1 MLENES
7 FYDYLLNEGFYF
19 DSETIENFLLSLKV
33 KPFVIL
39 TGNPGTG
46 KTKLPVLFAKY
57 VEKLKNNGEDAF
69 IDKTHIIKHD
79 TANLDFIDTDVIVG
93 KSSKNGGWTVKR
105 HDFSSMVPINIFEGQ
120 YPIVVDG
127 IESEGK
133 FNVNLRIFYQGAN
146 KETLAEHLKALP
158 SEDRVNLRLYYD
170 KEKIIQ
176 DMANLYEV
184 EILNENNTDI
194 ESKDSYKLIPVG
206 ANWESKD
213 DLIGY
218 FDKTAKEYSNTLIYD
233 LIKTAS
239 NDSKNPYFL
248 ILDDM
253 NISSVEEYFS
263 EFLSAIESGEEIPL
277 DGMENSLS
285 LPDNLFIIGTLSND
299 ENSFDLSS
307 KVYDR
312 ANTIELNTYSAT
324 DYMSEEFNLIAPD
337 GDLNYLHNVLSDLDI
352 RNASISDL
360 RNILS
365 DVTFHNQK
373 LWDILSEEIYKIQE
387 VLGEYNLD
395 FGFRVINEI
404 IKFMVVAWKYEGCPD
419 EWNNW
424 EKYFDAQI
432 KQKIIPKLEN
442 NDKVTDQTFEK
453 FLDIC
458 NDDNDFKYPSSAF
471 KLIELNK
478 YFDEL

>member
-1 MLENES
+1 MLENGS

-46 KTKLPVLFAKY
+46 KTKLPVLFANYIK
-57 VEKLKNNGEDAF
+57 KLEGNTEMEF
-69 IDKTHIIKHD
+69 VDKTHINKHD
-79 TANLDFIDTDVIVG
+79 TNNLDYIDTDVIVG

-105 HDFSSMVPINIFEGQ
+105 HDFSSMVPINIFEGH

-133 FNVNLRIFYQGAN
+133 FNVNLRIFYQGEN
-146 KETLAEHLKALP
+146 KGILAEHLKDLP
-158 SEDRVNLRLYYD
+158 SEDRVNLRLFYD

-184 EILNENNTDI
+184 EILNENKSYMKTN
-194 ESKDSYKLIPVG
+194 DSYKLIPVG
-206 ANWESKD
+206 ANWDNKE

-218 FDKTAKEYSNTLIYD
+218 FDKTTKEYSHTIIYD
-233 LIKTAS
+233 LIKTATK
-239 NDSKNPYFL
+239 DSANPYFL

-253 NISSVEEYFS
+253 NISSIEEYFS

-277 DGMENSLS
+277 DGLEKGLF
-285 LPDNLFIIGTLSND
+285 LPNNLFIIGTISND
-299 ENSFDLSS
+299 ENSFELSS

-312 ANTIELNTYSAT
+312 ANTIELNTYSAA
-324 DYMSEEFNLIAPD
+324 DYMSEEFNLIPPD
-337 GDLNYLHNVLSDLDI
+337 GDLNYLHNVLSDLNI
-352 RNASISDL
+352 RNASISEL
-360 RNILS
+360 RHILTN
-365 DVTFHNQK
+365 VTFHNQK
-373 LWDILSEEIYKIQE
+373 LWDILSDEIYKIQE

-404 IKFMVVAWKYEGCPD
+404 IKFMVVAWKYENCPN

-432 KQKIIPKLEN
+432 KQKILPKLEK
-442 NDKVTDQTFEK
+442 NDRVTDQTLEN
-453 FLDIC
+453 LLNIC
-458 NDDNDFKYPSSAF
+458 MNGNDFKYPNSAF
-471 KLIELNK
+471 KLVEINK

>member
-1 MLENES
+1 MKENES
-7 FYDYLLNEGFYF
+7 FYEYLLDKGFYF
-19 DSETIENFLLSLKV
+19 DSETIENFLLSLKI

-39 TGNPGTG
+39 SGNPGTG
-46 KTKLPVLFAKY
+46 KTKLPVLFANY
-57 VEKLKNNGEDAF
+57 LKKHENSFENEF
-69 IDKTHIIKHD
+69 IDRVTTFKHQ
-79 TANLDFIDTDVIVG
+79 TANLDYIDTDVIVG

-105 HDFSSMVPINIFEGQ
+105 HDFSSMVPINIFEGH

-133 FNVNLRIFYQGAN
+133 FNVNLRIFYQGKN
-146 KETLAEHLKALP
+146 KEILAEHLKDLP
-158 SEDRVNLRLYYD
+158 SEDRVNLRLFYD
-170 KEKIIQ
+170 KEKIIK
-176 DMANLYEV
+176 DMETLYGI
-184 EILNENNTDI
+184 EILKKNEAEVKT
-194 ESKDSYKLIPVG
+194 KDSYKLIPVG
-206 ANWESKD
+206 ANWENKE

-218 FDKTAKEYSNTLIYD
+218 FDKTRMEYSNTPIYD

-239 NDSKNPYFL
+239 KDSENPYFL

-263 EFLSAIESGEEIPL
+263 EFLSALESGEEIPL
-277 DGMENSLS
+277 DEMEKGLN
-285 LPDNLFIIGTLSND
+285 LPNNLFIIGTITND

-312 ANTIELNTYSAT
+312 ANTIELNTYSAA

-337 GDLNYLHNVLSDLDI
+337 GNLKYLTNVLSDLDI

-365 DVTFHNQK
+365 DVMFHNQK
-373 LWDILSEEIYKIQE
+373 LWNILSDEIYKIQE
-387 VLGEYNLD
+387 VLSEYNLD

-404 IKFMVVAWKYEGCPD
+404 IKYMVVAWKYENCPN

-432 KQKIIPKLEN
+432 KQKILPKLEK
-442 NDKVTDQTFEK
+442 NDRVTNQTLEN
-453 FLDIC
+453 LLNIC
-458 NDDNDFKYPSSAF
+458 MDGNDFKYPSSAF
-471 KLIELNK
+471 KLMELNK